1 MTCALNIDLNP
12 DQSSFRDK
20 NMNCERELYLH
31 RSCCNASI
39 VIFADHMV
47 LASHTIVNFGPSMV
61 VRDRN
66 MKCYTELFLLMMCCL
81 YVILKYNFVFS
92 FGPTMVVRACGAFR
106 PWTGFTSLEPFSFS
120 SSDDFYIHMR
130 KLLQICIHRL

>member
-1 MTCALNIDLNP
+1 
-12 DQSSFRDK
+12 
-20 NMNCERELYLH
+20 
-31 RSCCNASI
+31 
-39 VIFADHMV
+39 MV
-47 LASHTIVNFGPSMV
+47 FASHTIVIFGPSMV

-106 PWTGFTSLEPFSFS
+106 PWTGFTSPEPFSFS
-120 SSDDFYIHMR
+120 SSDDFYIYIR
-130 KLLQICIHRL
+130 KLLQNMYPSLVT